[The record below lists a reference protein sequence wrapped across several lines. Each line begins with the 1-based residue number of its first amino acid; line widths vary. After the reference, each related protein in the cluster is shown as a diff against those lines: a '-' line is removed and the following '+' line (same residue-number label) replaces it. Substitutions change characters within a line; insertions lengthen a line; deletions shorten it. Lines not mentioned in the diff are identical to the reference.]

1 MAWKSRW
8 TVPLIVEPHA
18 EYTDLGPGVSA
29 QPGFYYRGVYQPLL
43 LSWVGGTARC
53 QYLDMTDRLE
63 PPPLQVTQIY
73 KQQSDF

>member
-1 MAWKSRW
+1 
-8 TVPLIVEPHA
+8 
-18 EYTDLGPGVSA
+18 VSA

-63 PPPLQVTQIY
+63 PPPLQVSTGPL
-73 KQQSDF
+73 SSPGWGGHGTLPVPGHDG